1 LQSLQQQT
9 TPECRPSLLDALN
22 HPFIRGE
29 GPAVAFDATHA
40 LKPTAVRITTTA
52 TTSATTARC
61 SSVTTGS
68 LSGKSHVTHVPRQ
81 PLTAR
86 NMNSTAATVTSAASG
101 VYKDVSAPTAAATA
115 VNRAVT
121 GSGIANNVMA
131 GVNSALGYDY
141 RSTTTTTTTTATAS
155 SAAIATTTVSA
166 RSHSVLPSLVR
177 PAAASVL
184 TATTASQ
191 QQRNKQ
197 AFEIFA
203 DPSGAAAV
211 TAKAV
216 TTKAVTSRGGVTGVS
231 SSGISKCTPP
241 RTAYVSSSEQQQQRV
256 ATAHLAS
263 VRAARTTSAAAV
275 AAAADKENAY
285 GTTAPTA
292 RAPTAA
298 NTAAAAA
305 VSKQPVKSKHNVY
318 PLSGK
323 VMSVASPSFGA
334 TSSAT
339 KAYQR
344 SRAAALSTKPN
355 GTTAGTNAATTTAV
369 RRLHSSPMS
378 VEKPQ
383 QQQQQQQYADA
394 VARYRS
400 KSASVKLG
408 TITNNNNNSDNM
420 DVSCDQMTAAAAVTT
435 ATPPPVTATDRYQS
449 GSYKS
454 DDMSPADSANDRNN
468 EQQAAAA
475 VVAVK
480 TPAAKRGDAMQTSD
494 GATTVN
500 ASAKGSGKQ
509 PDTIMCMHK
518 RLASVTDTAID
529 SSSSDTRLIT
539 SALARATISDS
550 LPPLAQQQ
558 QQPPVSVTRYV
569 DYTSKYGIGFL
580 LSDGSAGVY
589 FNDATKMVI
598 AAEGEMFQYIERTT
612 AKTAGKT
619 GSSSNSSGSSDV
631 HNYTL
636 SDFPVALQKKTTLLT
651 HFRNYLR
658 EQSKDC
664 VNTPSQRSVAAAAA
678 VAAANSGAHVAAV
691 SANGGAADACL
702 VHVKKF
708 VRTRHAILFRLSN
721 RSVQVVFFDQ
731 TEVLLVDEAR
741 SVTYVDKAGVREHML
756 LCDVKGSK
764 RADLIKRLQYTKDMM
779 GQLTAP
785 LPQAATAK

>member
-1 LQSLQQQT
+1 
-9 TPECRPSLLDALN
+9 
-22 HPFIRGE
+22 
-29 GPAVAFDATHA
+29 
-40 LKPTAVRITTTA
+40 VRITSTA
-52 TTSATTARC
+52 ATSSTSATTTARYL
-61 SSVTTGS
+61 SVTSASGS
-68 LSGKSHVTHVPRQ
+68 ISGKSHIPYVPRQ

-86 NMNSTAATVTSAASG
+86 NMNSTV
-101 VYKDVSAPTAAATA
+101 AAATA
-115 VNRAVT
+115 VSSTAATGVCKDVGVPTAAAAAVNRAVA
-121 GSGIANNVMA
+121 GSGIASNVMA
-131 GVNSALGYDY
+131 GVNSALGYEY
-141 RSTTTTTTTTATAS
+141 KSTTTTTATVTS
-155 SAAIATTTVSA
+155 SASTATATTAVPATRGHTA
-166 RSHSVLPSLVR
+166 LPSLVR

-184 TATTASQ
+184 TATAASQ

-216 TTKAVTSRGGVTGVS
+216 TAKAVTSRGSVTAVS
-231 SSGISKCTPP
+231 KGTPP
-241 RTAYVSSSEQQQQRV
+241 RTAFVSSSEQQQQRV
-256 ATAHLAS
+256 VTAHLAS
-263 VRAARTTSAAAV
+263 VRAAKTTAAAV
-275 AAAADKENAY
+275 AVVAADKENAY
-285 GTTAPTA
+285 GTAATASRTTTA
-292 RAPTAA
+292 TTGA
-298 NTAAAAA
+298 AAAAA
-305 VSKQPVKSKHNVY
+305 VSKQAVKPRHSVY
-318 PLSGK
+318 ALSAK
-323 VMSVASPSFGA
+323 VSVASPSFGA

-344 SRAAALSTKPN
+344 SRAAAVATRP
-355 GTTAGTNAATTTAV
+355 TTAAAGTAASTTAV

-383 QQQQQQQYADA
+383 QQQQQQYADA
-394 VARYRS
+394 VDRYKS
-400 KSASVKLG
+400 KSVTVKLN
-408 TITNNNNNSDNM
+408 TINSNNNNNNNSDNM
-420 DVSCDQMTAAAAVTT
+420 DVSCDQMTAAAVTAGAAVIT
-435 ATPPPVTATDRYQS
+435 ATPPQVTATDRYKS

-454 DDMSPADSANDRNN
+454 DDMSPDSVSDGNN
-468 EQQAAAA
+468 EQKAAAAVAAAA

-480 TPAAKRGDAMQTSD
+480 TPAAKREAMLTSD
-494 GATTVN
+494 SARSVT
-500 ASAKGSGKQ
+500 ASAAGSGSGKQ

-518 RLASVTDTAID
+518 RLASVTDTAVD
-529 SSSSDTRLIT
+529 NSSDTRLIT
-539 SALARATISDS
+539 SALARVTISDS
-550 LPPLAQQQ
+550 LPLAQQQ
-558 QQPPVSVTRYV
+558 QLLQQVVPPVSVTRYV

-612 AKTAGKT
+612 AKSAAAKT
-619 GSSSNSSGSSDV
+619 GNSSSSGSSDV

-678 VAAANSGAHVAAV
+678 AAANSGAHVAAATGHG
-691 SANGGAADACL
+691 STADACL

-779 GQLTAP
+779 GQLIAP
-785 LPQAATAK
+785 LPQAAAK

>member
-1 LQSLQQQT
+1 
-9 TPECRPSLLDALN
+9 
-22 HPFIRGE
+22 
-29 GPAVAFDATHA
+29 
-40 LKPTAVRITTTA
+40 
-52 TTSATTARC
+52 
-61 SSVTTGS
+61 
-68 LSGKSHVTHVPRQ
+68 VPRQ

-86 NMNSTAATVTSAASG
+86 NMNSTAATVSTAVSS
-101 VYKDVSAPTAAATA
+101 VHKDVSVPTAAATA

-141 RSTTTTTTTTATAS
+141 RSTTTTTTTTAS
-155 SAAIATTTVSA
+155 SAAIATTAVSA

-177 PAAASVL
+177 PATASVL
-184 TATTASQ
+184 TATTASL

-216 TTKAVTSRGGVTGVS
+216 TGKAVTSRGGVTAVS
-231 SSGISKCTPP
+231 SSGISKSTPP
-241 RTAYVSSSEQQQQRV
+241 RTAYVSSSEQQQQCV

-285 GTTAPTA
+285 STTATTA
-292 RAPTAA
+292 RATTVTT
-298 NTAAAAA
+298 NAA
-305 VSKQPVKSKHNVY
+305 VSKQPVKLKHNVY

-323 VMSVASPSFGA
+323 VKSVASPSFGA

-344 SRAAALSTKPN
+344 SRAAALSTRPN
-355 GTTAGTNAATTTAV
+355 GTTAGTNTATTTAV

-383 QQQQQQQYADA
+383 QQQQQYADA
-394 VARYRS
+394 VDRYRS

-420 DVSCDQMTAAAAVTT
+420 DVSCNQMTAAAAVTT
-435 ATPPPVTATDRYQS
+435 AAGTTATPPPVTAAERYQS

-454 DDMSPADSANDRNN
+454 DDMSPADSASDRNK

-475 VVAVK
+475 AVVVAVK

-494 GATTVN
+494 SATTVN

-518 RLASVTDTAID
+518 RLASVTDTAD
-529 SSSSDTRLIT
+529 SNSSDTRLIT

-558 QQPPVSVTRYV
+558 QQQRPVSVTRYV

-612 AKTAGKT
+612 AKTVGKA
-619 GSSSNSSGSSDV
+619 GSSSSGSSDV

-636 SDFPVALQKKTTLLT
+636 SEFPVALQKKTTLLT

-678 VAAANSGAHVAAV
+678 AAAANNGSHVAAG
-691 SANGGAADACL
+691 SGNGSAADACL

-779 GQLTAP
+779 GQLIAP
-785 LPQAATAK
+785 VPQAATAR

>member
-1 LQSLQQQT
+1 LAAHLSIQQT

-29 GPAVAFDATHA
+29 GPAIAFNATHA

-52 TTSATTARC
+52 TTSASTARC
-61 SSVTTGS
+61 SSVSTGS
-68 LSGKSHVTHVPRQ
+68 MSGKSHVPRQ

-86 NMNSTAATVTSAASG
+86 NMNSISSTVTTAASG
-101 VYKDVSAPTAAATA
+101 VYKDVSVPTAAATA

-131 GVNSALGYDY
+131 GVNSALGYEY
-141 RSTTTTTTTTATAS
+141 KSTTTTTTAS
-155 SAAIATTTVSA
+155 SATTVTTAASA
-166 RSHSVLPSLVR
+166 RPHSVLPSLVR
-177 PAAASVL
+177 PAAASIL

-203 DPSGAAAV
+203 DPFGAAAV

-216 TTKAVTSRGGVTGVS
+216 TAKTVTSRGGVTAGS
-231 SSGISKCTPP
+231 SSGISKSTPP

-275 AAAADKENAY
+275 AASADKENAY
-285 GTTAPTA
+285 GAIAATA
-292 RAPTAA
+292 RAPTATT
-298 NTAAAAA
+298 NAAVAAA
-305 VSKQPVKSKHNVY
+305 VSKQPVKSKHSVY
-318 PLSGK
+318 PLNAK

-344 SRAAALSTKPN
+344 SRAAALSTRPT
-355 GTTAGTNAATTTAV
+355 TTASTTTAATTAV

-383 QQQQQQQYADA
+383 QQQQQQYADA
-394 VARYRS
+394 VDRYRS
-400 KSASVKLG
+400 KSASVKLN
-408 TITNNNNNSDNM
+408 TISSNNNNSDNM

-435 ATPPPVTATDRYQS
+435 AAVTTATPPPVTATDRYKT
-449 GSYKS
+449 GSYNS
-454 DDMSPADSANDRNN
+454 DDMSPAESASDCNN
-468 EQQAAAA
+468 EQKAAAA
-475 VVAVK
+475 VVVAVK
-480 TPAAKRGDAMQTSD
+480 TPAAKRADAMQTSD
-494 GATTVN
+494 SATSVN
-500 ASAKGSGKQ
+500 ANAESSGKQ

-518 RLASVTDTAID
+518 RLASVTDTAVD

-550 LPPLAQQQ
+550 LPPLAQQQQQQQ

-612 AKTAGKT
+612 AKTVGKT
-619 GSSSNSSGSSDV
+619 GSNSSSSDV
-631 HNYTL
+631 HNYIL
-636 SDFPVALQKKTTLLT
+636 SEFPVALQKKTTLLT

-678 VAAANSGAHVAAV
+678 AAANSGAHVAAG
-691 SANGGAADACL
+691 SGHASTADACL

-779 GQLTAP
+779 GQLIAP
-785 LPQAATAK
+785 LPQAAAK